1 MKKLIIVALTLIIG
15 STQVVFAQSL
25 AERRALK
32 EYQESVLPDLQN
44 QINSS
49 AGFEVPLN
57 IKWAEIAQPGEEENY
72 SNDAYFTNVYFT
84 PLVKALSS
92 ITSDALGKEALKAK
106 LKGINIGYD
115 PKTAPSS
122 AYENGVNFK
131 DGQLSLNFKP
141 FSNASDIDAR
151 AQAIINLL
159 ESKL

>member
-1 MKKLIIVALTLIIG
+1 MKKLIIVVLTLIVG

-44 QINSS
+44 QINSA

-57 IKWAEIAQPGEEENY
+57 IEWTEIAQPGEEENY
-72 SNDAYFTNVYFT
+72 SSEAYFTNVYVT
-84 PLVKALSS
+84 PIVKALSS
-92 ITSDALGKEALKAK
+92 ITSDSLGQEALKAN

-115 PKTAPSS
+115 PETAPSS
-122 AYENGVNFK
+122 AYEDGVDFK

-141 FSNASDIDAR
+141 FSNASDIDDR
-151 AQAIINLL
+151 AQAIVNLL

>member
-1 MKKLIIVALTLIIG
+1 MKKLIIVVLTLIVG

-44 QINSS
+44 QINSA

-57 IKWAEIAQPGEEENY
+57 IEWTEIAQPGEEENY
-72 SNDAYFTNVYFT
+72 SSEAYFTNVYFT
-84 PLVKALSS
+84 PIVKALSS
-92 ITSDALGKEALKAK
+92 ITSDSLGQEALKAN

-115 PKTAPSS
+115 PETAPSS
-122 AYENGVNFK
+122 AYEDGVDFK
-131 DGQLSLNFKP
+131 DGQLSLNFIP
-141 FSNASDIDAR
+141 FSNASDIDDR
-151 AQAIINLL
+151 AQAIVNLL